1 MADTHNRRYYVCMK
15 KRTTVYVDEE
25 VYQRLRVALVMDDLS
40 FSEWVE
46 ENARRYVQARLRGT
60 LTLLP
65 DPAWASGIGLHP

>member
-1 MADTHNRRYYVCMK
+1 MSGMK
-15 KRTTVYVDEE
+15 KRTTVFVYDE

-65 DPAWASGIGLHP
+65 DPAGTSGVGLHP

>member
-1 MADTHNRRYYVCMK
+1 MSGMK

-65 DPAWASGIGLHP
+65 DPAGPSGIGLHP

>member
-1 MADTHNRRYYVCMK
+1 MSGMK

-65 DPAWASGIGLHP
+65 DPAGASGIGLHP

>member
-1 MADTHNRRYYVCMK
+1 MSGMK

-65 DPAWASGIGLHP
+65 DPAGTNGVGLHP